1 MHQKIYQIK
10 AYAKHWK
17 QANSKL
23 GHGIHSPFVYDLVE
37 TVFNHSGNY
46 YCFPK
51 IEKQRQ
57 RMLSNKTL
65 IQVEDFGAGSS
76 VSQKQK
82 RSLSSIA
89 QTALLDPSHAQ
100 LLFRLVNRFHSKT
113 IIELGSSLGITSAY
127 LASACKTAQLYTLEG
142 SPEIAKVA
150 QKNLSELKIKNAILK
165 TGPFQEQ
172 LPEVLKTIKEVD
184 FAFIDGNHRY
194 EPTLQYFEMLLKKAH
209 EHSVFVFDDIYWSE
223 GMTKA
228 WTEIIAR
235 PEVKVSIDLY
245 RMGIIFFRKESL
257 KQDFKI
263 KF

>member
-1 MHQKIYQIK
+1 MHQKIYQLK
-10 AYAKHWK
+10 AYVKHWK

-37 TVFNHSGNY
+37 TVFNHTGSY

-51 IEKQRQ
+51 IEKQREH
-57 RMLSNKTL
+57 MLSNKS
-65 IQVEDFGAGSS
+65 IIEVEDFGAGSS
-76 VSQKQK
+76 VNKQNK

-89 QTALLDPSHAQ
+89 KTALLQPLHAQ
-100 LLFRLVNRFHSKT
+100 LMFRLVNRFKPKT

-142 SPEIAKVA
+142 SPEVAKVA
-150 QKNLSELKIKNAILK
+150 QSNLSKLKIKNAILK
-165 TGPFQEQ
+165 TGPFEEQ
-172 LPEVLKTIKEVD
+172 LPKVLDTIEKVD

-194 EPTLQYFEMLLKKAH
+194 EATLQYFELLLKKAN

-223 GMTKA
+223 DMTKA
-228 WTEIIAR
+228 WKEIIAR

>member
-10 AYAKHWK
+10 AYANHWK
-17 QANSKL
+17 HANSKL

-37 TVFNHSGNY
+37 TVFNHMGSY

-57 RMLSNKTL
+57 HLLSNKTL
-65 IQVEDFGAGSS
+65 VEIEDFGAGSS
-76 VSQKQK
+76 VSKHKK

-89 QTALLDPSHAQ
+89 QTALLAPAHAQ
-100 LLFRLVNRFHSKT
+100 LLFRLVNRFQSKT
-113 IIELGSSLGITSAY
+113 IIELGSSLGISSAY
-127 LASACKTAQLYTLEG
+127 LASACKDSTLYTIEG
-142 SPEIAKVA
+142 SPEIAKIA
-150 QKNLSELKIKNAILK
+150 QQNLSKLKIENVILK
-165 TGPFQEQ
+165 TGPFEEQ
-172 LPEVLKTIKEVD
+172 LPEVLKTVEQVD

-194 EPTLQYFEMLLKKAH
+194 EPTLQYFELLLEKSH
-209 EHSVFVFDDIYWSE
+209 EDSVFVFDDIYWSE

-228 WTEIIAR
+228 WNEIIAR